1 MAKRHEHDNGGI
13 RLLCLHLREA
23 LIRIHVHR
31 QSLCDVTHIVF
42 GFWLCFDALN
52 EPRAASMWMRSHF
65 AFMRCVSLHYH
76 HMAYNGF
83 RVRRLTAYV
92 CCWHILFLYIKY
104 HIYFQSEQA
113 KHKATHSHTAIV
125 PKIVHLAAGLSSF
138 AYLVM
143 LCVYVLCIDICTYD
157 VRISLVNSACVSIW
171 PVQ

>member
-1 MAKRHEHDNGGI
+1 MAKRHEHENGGI

-52 EPRAASMWMRSHF
+52 EPRRCLYDDAF
-65 AFMRCVSLHYH
+65 ARCLLYTVCVSLHYH
-76 HMAYNGF
+76 HMAYSGS
-83 RVRRLTAYV
+83 RVPSTYIAYMSAAGTFFF
-92 CCWHILFLYIKY
+92 CTLKY

-113 KHKATHSHTAIV
+113 KHKATHSYTVIV

-138 AYLVM
+138 ASLD
-143 LCVYVLCIDICTYD
+143 LLCIYMNACISIYD
-157 VRISLVNSACVSIW
+157 VRISLVNSACV
-171 PVQ
+171 

>member
-1 MAKRHEHDNGGI
+1 MAKRHEHHDSNGI

-52 EPRAASMWMRSHF
+52 EPRELPLWWCVRTLPL
-65 AFMRCVSLHYH
+65 CGVSLHYH
-76 HMAYNGF
+76 HMAYNGS

-92 CCWHILFLYIKY
+92 CCWHILFSYIKISHLFLEWASY
-104 HIYFQSEQA
+104 NT
-113 KHKATHSHTAIV
+113 KLLHSYTAIV

-138 AYLVM
+138 ASFGFV
-143 LCVYVLCIDICTYD
+143 VYIMYIWYIDMMCE
-157 VRISLVNSACVSIW
+157 
-171 PVQ
+171 